1 MQKDEDIIDV
11 EEVNGV
17 YIPVQES
24 PKQKASQRSPR
35 QVHYTNVENVK
46 ITNNIRTNKQ
56 PKQKS
61 NSPVN
66 EFVNGFN
73 EGMNL
78 INTFIK
84 LIR

>member
-11 EEVNGV
+11 EEVDGV
-17 YIPVQES
+17 YVPVQES
-24 PKQKASQRSPR
+24 SKQKTSQRQSR
-35 QVHYTNVENVK
+35 QVHYIKVENVK
-46 ITNNIRTNKQ
+46 ITNNIRTNAQ
-56 PKQKS
+56 PKQKQY
-61 NSPVN
+61 SPVN
-66 EFVNGFN
+66 EFVDGFN

>member
-1 MQKDEDIIDV
+1 MRKDEDIIDV
-11 EEVNGV
+11 EEVDGV
-17 YIPVQES
+17 YVPVQEQ
-24 PKQKASQRSPR
+24 PMHKTPQRQPR
-35 QVHYTNVENVK
+35 QVHHTKVENVK

-56 PKQKS
+56 SKQKL
-61 NSPVN
+61 NSPIN
-66 EFVNGFN
+66 EFVDGFN

>member
-1 MQKDEDIIDV
+1 MRKDEDIIDV
-11 EEVNGV
+11 EEVDGV
-17 YIPVQES
+17 YVPVQEQ
-24 PKQKASQRSPR
+24 PRQKTSQRQPR
-35 QVHYTNVENVK
+35 QVHYTKVENVK

-56 PKQKS
+56 PKQKP

-66 EFVNGFN
+66 EFVDGFN